1 MVTSAH
7 EGMHRIFQERPEILG
22 PVFGVL
28 GVPFAVKATVDAVTT
43 DVTETRP
50 LERRVDTV
58 LRIGPSDGEDFLL
71 AIESQSRKVAGKEWS
86 WAYYVAY
93 LQAKYELPVLLLVV
107 CQDAAT
113 AKWATGP
120 FDCGTRGWTAL
131 RVYPLVAGPDNL
143 PVITDVRSVAKNL
156 PLAVLSALAH
166 ARSPDCDA
174 ILEAI
179 SSALQELRET
189 DPDTAEYFFDFLE
202 VTLGKTPAG
211 KKWKDIMSFVSYF
224 PGRGTVRETAYLEGE
239 AKGEAMGK
247 AKGRAEGEAKGIL
260 LVLEVRGIP
269 VPTDVR
275 ERITTCT
282 DLDRMDAWLE
292 RSRTVE
298 RAEDL
303 FAEDPEVPSSPSEE
317 T

>member
-7 EGMHRIFQERPEILG
+7 EGLHRIFQERPEILA

-28 GVPFAVKATVDAVTT
+28 GVPLSAKATVDAVTT

-71 AIESQSRKVAGKEWS
+71 AIESQSGKVAGKERS
-86 WAYYVAY
+86 WAYYVSY

-107 CQDAAT
+107 CQDQAT

-120 FDCGTRGWTAL
+120 FACGTSGWTAL

-143 PVITDVRSVAKNL
+143 PVITDVRTVAKNL

-166 ARSPDCDA
+166 ARSSDGDA

-202 VTLGKTPAG
+202 VTLGKTPQERNGRTSCRSSATSPAG
-211 KKWKDIMSFVSYF
+211 GRFVRRPIWKAR
-224 PGRGTVRETAYLEGE
+224 P
-239 AKGEAMGK
+239 K
-247 AKGRAEGEAKGIL
+247 AKQKGSCSYW
-260 LVLEVRGIP
+260 R
-269 VPTDVR
+269 
-275 ERITTCT
+275 C
-282 DLDRMDAWLE
+282 A
-292 RSRTVE
+292 
-298 RAEDL
+298 A
-303 FAEDPEVPSSPSEE
+303 SP
-317 T
+317 

>member
-7 EGMHRIFQERPEILG
+7 EGLHRIFQERPEILA

-28 GVPFAVKATVDAVTT
+28 GVPLSAKATVDAVTT

-71 AIESQSRKVAGKEWS
+71 AIESQSGKVAGKERS
-86 WAYYVAY
+86 WAYYVSY

-107 CQDAAT
+107 CQDQAT

-120 FDCGTRGWTAL
+120 FACGTSGWTAL

-143 PVITDVRSVAKNL
+143 PVITDVRTVAKNL

-166 ARSPDCDA
+166 ARSSDGDA

-211 KKWKDIMSFVSYF
+211 KKWEDIMSFVSYF
-224 PGRGTVRETAYLEGE
+224 PGRGTVRETAYLEGQ
-239 AKGEAMGK
+239 AKGK
-247 AKGRAEGEAKGIL
+247 AEGIL
-260 LVLEVRGIP
+260 FVLEVRGIP
-269 VPTDVR
+269 VAADVR

-282 DLDRMDAWLE
+282 DLDRVDTWLE
-292 RSRTVE
+292 RSRTVA

-303 FAEDPEVPSSPSEE
+303 FAGESGSD
-317 T
+317 

>member
-7 EGMHRIFQERPEILG
+7 EGMHRIFQERPEILA

-28 GVPFAVKATVDAVTT
+28 GVPLSAKATVDAVTT

-71 AIESQSRKVAGKEWS
+71 AIESQSKRVPGKEAS

-93 LQAKYELPVLLLVV
+93 LQAKYRLPVLLLVV
-107 CQDAAT
+107 CQDGAT
-113 AKWATGP
+113 AKWAAGP
-120 FDCGTRGWTAL
+120 FDCGTRGWTAQ
-131 RVYPLVAGPDNL
+131 RTYPLVAGPDNL
-143 PVITDVRSVAKNL
+143 PVITDARTAAKNL

-166 ARSPDCDA
+166 ARSADCGA
-174 ILEAI
+174 ILKAI
-179 SSALQELRET
+179 SSALQELQET
-189 DPDTAEYFFDFLE
+189 DPDTAGYFFDFLE
-202 VTLGKTPAG
+202 INLGDTPAG
-211 KKWKDIMSFVSYF
+211 KKWKEIMSFVSYF
-224 PGRGTVRETAYLEGE
+224 PGRGTVRETAYLEG
-239 AKGEAMGK
+239 
-247 AKGRAEGEAKGIL
+247 RTEGEAKGIL
-260 LVLEVRGIP
+260 SVLEVRGIP
-269 VPTDVR
+269 VPDSVR
-275 ERITTCT
+275 ERITACT

-303 FAEDPEVPSSPSEE
+303 FAEDPEVPGTSPEHA
-317 T
+317 

>member
-7 EGMHRIFQERPEILG
+7 EGMHRIFQERPDILA

-28 GVPFAVKATVDAVTT
+28 GVPLSEKATVDAVTT
-43 DVTETRP
+43 DVTETKP

-58 LRIGPSDGEDFLL
+58 LRIGPSDGEHFLL
-71 AIESQSRKVAGKEWS
+71 AVEAQSGKVAGKEWS
-86 WAYYVAY
+86 WAYYIGY
-93 LQAKYELPVLLLVV
+93 LQAKYKLPVLLLVV
-107 CQDAAT
+107 CQDRAT

-131 RVYPLVAGPDNL
+131 RMYPLVAGPDNL
-143 PVITDVRSVAKNL
+143 PVITDARTVAKSL
-156 PLAVLSALAH
+156 PLAALSALAH
-166 ARSPDCDA
+166 ARSPECGA

-179 SSALQELRET
+179 GSTLQELLET
-189 DPDTAEYFFDFLE
+189 GPDTAKYFFDFLE
-202 VTLGKTPAG
+202 VTLGKSPAG
-211 KKWKDIMSFVSYF
+211 EKWKAIMSTFVSYF
-224 PGRGTVRETAYLEGE
+224 PGRGTVRETAYLEGKAE
-239 AKGEAMGK
+239 GK
-247 AKGRAEGEAKGIL
+247 AEGEAKGIL
-260 LVLEVRGIP
+260 SVLEVRGIP
-269 VPTDVR
+269 VPDSVR

-303 FAEDPEVPSSPSEE
+303 FAEDPEVPETSSEE
-317 T
+317 A

>member
-22 PVFGVL
+22 SVFEVL
-28 GVPFAVKATVDAVTT
+28 GVPLSAKATVDAITT
-43 DVTETRP
+43 DVTEARP

-71 AIESQSRKVAGKEWS
+71 AIESQSGKVASKEAS

-93 LQAKYELPVLLLVV
+93 LQAKFRLPVLLLVV
-107 CQDAAT
+107 CQDGPT
-113 AKWATGP
+113 AKWAAGP

-143 PVITDVRSVAKNL
+143 PVITDARTAAKNL
-156 PLAVLSALAH
+156 ALAVLSALAH
-166 ARSPDCDA
+166 ARNPGCDA

-189 DPDTAEYFFDFLE
+189 DPGTAEYFFDFLE

-211 KKWKDIMSFVSYF
+211 EKWNRIMSFVSYF
-224 PGRGTVRETAYLEGE
+224 PGRGTVREMAYLEGKTE
-239 AKGEAMGK
+239 
-247 AKGRAEGEAKGIL
+247 GRAEGEAKGIL
-260 LVLEVRGIP
+260 SVLEVRGIP
-269 VPTDVR
+269 VTDSVR
-275 ERITTCT
+275 ERITSCT
-282 DLDRMDAWLE
+282 DLDRMDTWLE

-298 RAEDL
+298 RAEEL
-303 FAEDPEVPSSPSEE
+303 FDDES
-317 T
+317 